1 MNAKDDYQS
10 IHHLIFFE
18 VSLVSPPWMSSELR
32 PLSRKLMAIFPFPK
46 TLLSPSSVATA
57 VSQCVIFQSVDL
69 DIDTPAFLYKIV
81 PLLSQSSH
89 PLPANISEES
99 YDALVNRIQFGGD
112 EVVKAKGGA
121 GSATLSMAYA
131 GAEFASKILR
141 AITGEKG
148 IVAPT
153 YVSVAAD
160 TVGGSA
166 LTKEL
171 GEELAFFSSNVE
183 FDVRFFFS

>member
-1 MNAKDDYQS
+1 
-10 IHHLIFFE
+10 
-18 VSLVSPPWMSSELR
+18 
-32 PLSRKLMAIFPFPK
+32 
-46 TLLSPSSVATA
+46 
-57 VSQCVIFQSVDL
+57 
-69 DIDTPAFLYKIV
+69 
-81 PLLSQSSH
+81 
-89 PLPANISEES
+89 
-99 YDALVNRIQFGGD
+99 
-112 EVVKAKGGA
+112 
-121 GSATLSMAYA
+121 MAYA

-141 AITGEKG
+141 AINGEKG

-183 FDVRFFFS
+183 FGVRFFPLIGYHFLTNKLLKLD